1 MQLPQISIRR
11 PVLTVMM
18 SLALILFGIIGLMR
32 LPVRELPNIDPPIV
46 SVMTVYP
53 GANAQVVETEVTERL
68 EEELN
73 SIEGIKT
80 LTSESKEEV
89 SNITIE
95 FTLARPVDVAA
106 QDVRDRVSRARGKL
120 PEDIEEPIIAKQE
133 ADAQP
138 IMWIALHSDRY
149 DTLELSRIAEKQ
161 LKDVLQT
168 TPGVSQIVIG
178 GEKRFAIRIW
188 LDAAKM
194 AARGVTVPDVE
205 RALKEQN
212 VELPSGRV
220 ENLDR
225 EMTIQTQGELKT
237 ADQFNGLVIR
247 NDGAN
252 LVRLRDIGEARV
264 GAEDVRSIG
273 RFNGRPSVALGVVK
287 QTQANTLQ
295 VAEGIKAE
303 MERLKKVIPE
313 GIEIDLPYDESEY
326 VGEAVHEVWTTLF
339 IAFAL
344 VVIVIYVFLRSL
356 RATLIPVV
364 AIPVSIVG
372 TFAALY
378 FCGFSINILTMLALV
393 LVIGIVVDDAI
404 VVLENIYR
412 HIEEGMAP
420 MEAAKKAMAE
430 ISFAI
435 IAITVSLVAVFT
447 PLAFQTSAVG
457 RLFVEFAV
465 TVAVAVIISAFVAL
479 TLTPM
484 MSARILKPHSEEHNF
499 VLRFFERGIA
509 AVTRIYARW
518 LDRALRYRWITAL
531 VGVGAITLAVVLF
544 RALETEFL
552 PEEDKGRLLCIVVA
566 PEGST
571 SEYTDRQLRKMEE
584 IVRSFPEVESY
595 FSAVALSRG
604 GPGDPA
610 SGLMFMKFRK
620 GARRNVRDIVGGP
633 RGMQARF
640 FGEIEGALAFAL
652 IPKAIGFSFSQG
664 IQLQLQNQDL
674 KELSG
679 GAFDLANKLRAEPY
693 LLNVRSV
700 FQLDKPQ
707 LDVSID
713 RDRAAAL
720 GVSIQDISRTMQILF
735 GGLDLSRVKREGKE
749 YDVIVQLDR
758 ESRLTPNDFD
768 SVYVRSK
775 TGNLVQLTSVV
786 NAKALA
792 AAGQINHYNRLRS
805 GAVEATAIGVPLGTA
820 VANIERI
827 LAKELP
833 PSFRYEWAGE
843 AKDLKETGGEIWFVF
858 ILAVLI
864 VYMVLAAQFESLV
877 HPFTVMLA
885 LPLAFLGG
893 FGALW
898 VMTWVNHF
906 GTQMYGATHFAPPG
920 SVPEWVK
927 SIAPFVPRVPA
938 MNINLFSQIGF
949 ILLVGLVTKNSI
961 LLVEF
966 ANQEMERGKSALEAM
981 REAGRTRLRPI
992 LMTSLATIAGILPIA
1007 IGFGA
1012 GAESRR
1018 PMGVVVVGGMI
1029 SSTVLTLLI
1038 IPVVYT
1044 LLADAG
1050 VSSGAQNPHRSQ
1062 PNRNPR
1068 SKRSRVETATF
1079 CLSPCALSGDSG
1091 GR

>member
-1 MQLPQISIRR
+1 MQLPQVSIRR

-18 SLALILFGIIGLMR
+18 SLALILFGIIGLLR

-53 GANAQVVETEVTERL
+53 GANAQVIETEVTERL

-80 LTSESKEEV
+80 LTSESKEQV
-89 SNITIE
+89 SNITIQ
-95 FTLARPVDVAA
+95 FNLARPVDVAA

-149 DTLELSRIAEKQ
+149 DTLELSRIAERQ

-178 GEKRFAIRIW
+178 GEKRFAIRVW

-194 AARGVTVPDVE
+194 AARGVTVTDVE

-225 EMTIQTQGELKT
+225 EMTIQTQGEMKT
-237 ADQFNGLVIR
+237 AEQFNTLVIR
-247 NDGAN
+247 NEGAN

-264 GAEDVRSIG
+264 GAEDVRSVG

-287 QTQANTLQ
+287 QTQANTIE
-295 VAEGIKAE
+295 VAKGIKKE
-303 MERLKKVIPE
+303 MERLRTVVPE
-313 GIEIDLPYDESEY
+313 GISIDLPYDESEY
-326 VGEAVHEVWTTLF
+326 VGAAVHEVWNTLF
-339 IAFAL
+339 IAFGL
-344 VVIVIYVFLRSL
+344 VVFVIYIFLRSF

-364 AIPVSIVG
+364 AIPVSIIG
-372 TFAALY
+372 TFAALH
-378 FCGFSINILTMLALV
+378 FLGFSVNILTMLALV

-412 HIEEGMAP
+412 HIEEGMEP
-420 MEAAKKAMAE
+420 MGAAKKAMDE

-435 IAITVSLVAVFT
+435 IAITFSLVAVFT
-447 PLAFQTSAVG
+447 PLAFQTSTTG
-457 RLFVEFAV
+457 RLFIEFAV
-465 TVAVAVIISAFVAL
+465 TVSVSVIISAFVAL

-484 MSARILKPHSEEHNF
+484 MSARILKPHVEGQNWL
-499 VLRFFERGIA
+499 LRFFERVIGSI
-509 AVTRIYARW
+509 TRRYERW
-518 LDRALRYRWITAL
+518 LDRALRFRLITSMIGL
-531 VGVGAITLAVVLF
+531 GTVGLGAFFLTQ
-544 RALETEFL
+544 LETEFL

-584 IVRSFPEVESY
+584 IVKSFPEVQSY

-610 SGLMFMKFRK
+610 SGLMFMKFK
-620 GARRNVRDIVGGP
+620 SGQRRNVRDIVGGP

-664 IQLQLQNQDL
+664 LQLQLQYQDL
-674 KELSG
+674 NELSRV
-679 GAFDLANKLRAEPY
+679 AFDISNKLRAEPY

-700 FQLDKPQ
+700 FQVDKPQ
-707 LDVSID
+707 LDITID
-713 RDRAAAL
+713 RDRAASL
-720 GVSIQDISRTMQILF
+720 GVSIEDISRTMQILF

-758 ESRLTPNDFD
+758 ASRLTANDFD
-768 SVYVRSK
+768 SVYVRGK
-775 TGNLVQLTSVV
+775 TGQLVQLTSVV
-786 NAKALA
+786 NSKALA

-805 GAVEATAIGVPLGTA
+805 GAIEATNIGVPLGTA
-820 VANIERI
+820 VAGIERI

-833 PSFRYEWAGE
+833 PGFRYEWAGE
-843 AKDLKETGGEIWFVF
+843 AKDLKETGGEIWFVL
-858 ILAVLI
+858 ILAIFV

-885 LPLAFLGG
+885 LPLAAVGAL
-893 FGALW
+893 GALW
-898 VMTWVNHF
+898 LMSWVNQL
-906 GTQMYGATHFAPPG
+906 GTSLYGATHYAPPG
-920 SVPEWVK
+920 SVPGWVT
-927 SIAPFVPRVPA
+927 SIAPWVPRIPS

-949 ILLVGLVTKNSI
+949 VLLVGLVTKNSI

-966 ANQEMERGKSALEAM
+966 ANQQMATGKSALEAM
-981 REAGRTRLRPI
+981 RSAGRTRFRPI
-992 LMTSLATIAGILPIA
+992 LMTSLSTIAGILPIA

-1018 PMGVVVVGGMI
+1018 PMGIAVVGGML

-1044 LLADAG
+1044 LFADLGRAFARKPAPAVPPAKQPEEL
-1050 VSSGAQNPHRSQ
+1050 VSQ
-1062 PNRNPR
+1062 
-1068 SKRSRVETATF
+1068 
-1079 CLSPCALSGDSG
+1079 LD
-1091 GR
+1091 

>member
-1 MQLPQISIRR
+1 MQLPQVSIRR

-46 SVMTVYP
+46 SVMTIYP
-53 GANAQVVETEVTERL
+53 GANAQVIETEVTERL

-149 DTLELSRIAEKQ
+149 DTLELSRIAERQ

-168 TPGVSQIVIG
+168 LPGVSQIVIG

-194 AARGVTVPDVE
+194 AARGVTITDVE

-225 EMTIQTQGELKT
+225 EMTIQTQGELKN
-237 ADQFNGLVIR
+237 ADQFNTLVIR
-247 NDGAN
+247 NEGAN
-252 LVRLRDIGEARV
+252 LVRLLDIGEARV

-287 QTQANTLQ
+287 QTQANTIE
-295 VAEGIKAE
+295 VANGIKRE
-303 MERLKKVIPE
+303 MERLRTVIPE
-313 GIEIDLPYDESEY
+313 GINIDLPYDESEY
-326 VGEAVHEVWTTLF
+326 VGAAVHEVWDTLF
-339 IAFAL
+339 IAFGL
-344 VVIVIYVFLRSL
+344 VVFVIYVFLRSL

-364 AIPVSIVG
+364 AIPVSVIG
-372 TFAALY
+372 TFAALH
-378 FCGFSINILTMLALV
+378 FLGFSVNILTMLALV

-412 HIEEGMAP
+412 HIEEGLRP
-420 MEAAKKAMAE
+420 MEAAKKAMDE

-435 IAITVSLVAVFT
+435 IAITFSLVAVFT
-447 PLAFQTSAVG
+447 PLAFQTSATG
-457 RLFVEFAV
+457 RLFIEFAV
-465 TVAVAVIISAFVAL
+465 TVSVSVIISAFVAL

-484 MSARILKPHSEEHNF
+484 MSARILKPHSEGQNWL
-499 VLRFFERGIA
+499 LRTFERFIA
-509 AVTRIYARW
+509 AITRLYERW
-518 LDRALRYRWITAL
+518 LDRALEYRWTTTVIFAGTIAL
-531 VGVGAITLAVVLF
+531 AAF
-544 RALETEFL
+544 FAKQLESEFL

-584 IVRSFPEVESY
+584 IVTSFPEVESY
-595 FSAVALSRG
+595 FSAVALSQG
-604 GPGDPA
+604 GPGDPS
-610 SGLMFMKFRK
+610 SGLMFMKFK
-620 GARRNVRDIVGGP
+620 DGKRRNVRDIVGGP
-633 RGMQARF
+633 TGMQARF

-652 IPKAIGFSFSQG
+652 IPKAIGFQMTQG
-664 IQLQLQNQDL
+664 LQLQLQNQDL
-674 KELSG
+674 NELSNV
-679 GAFDLANKLRAEPY
+679 AFDISNKLRAEPY

-700 FQLDKPQ
+700 FQVDKPQ
-707 LDVSID
+707 LDISID

-720 GVSIQDISRTMQILF
+720 GISIEDISRTMQILF

-749 YDVIVQLDR
+749 YDVIVQLNR
-758 ESRLTPNDFD
+758 ASRLTASDMD

-775 TGNLVQLTSVV
+775 TGQLVQLTAVV
-786 NAKALA
+786 NSKALA
-792 AAGQINHYNRLRS
+792 APGQINHYNRLRS
-805 GAVEATAIGVPLGTA
+805 GAIEATNVGVPLGTA
-820 VANIERI
+820 VEGIERI

-833 PSFRYEWAGE
+833 PGFRYEWAGE
-843 AKDLKETGGEIWFVF
+843 AKDLKETGGEVWFVL
-858 ILAVLI
+858 ILAILV

-885 LPLAFLGG
+885 LPLAAVGA

-898 VMTWVNHF
+898 LMAQINE
-906 GTQMYGATHFAPPG
+906 MATGFYAAVHYAPPG
-920 SVPEWVK
+920 AAPGWIK
-927 SIAPFVPRVPA
+927 TIQPFVPRVPA
-938 MNINLFSQIGF
+938 MNINLFSQIGMV
-949 ILLVGLVTKNSI
+949 LLVGLVTKNSI

-966 ANQEMERGKSALEAM
+966 ANQQVEAGKSALEAM
-981 REAGRTRLRPI
+981 RSAGRTRLRPI
-992 LMTSLATIAGILPIA
+992 LMTSLSTTAGILPIA

-1018 PMGVVVVGGMI
+1018 PMGIAVVGGLI

-1038 IPVVYT
+1038 IPVVYVM
-1044 LLADAG
+1044 LANLAKALTRTKPQPVPPPEIRDAEPEPEP
-1050 VSSGAQNPHRSQ
+1050 AAA
-1062 PNRNPR
+1062 
-1068 SKRSRVETATF
+1068 E
-1079 CLSPCALSGDSG
+1079 
-1091 GR
+1091 

>member
-1 MQLPQISIRR
+1 MQLPQVSIRR

-18 SLALILFGIIGLMR
+18 SLSLILFGIIGLMR

-46 SVMTVYP
+46 SVQTVFP

-80 LTSESKEEV
+80 LTSESKEQV

-95 FTLARPVDVAA
+95 FNLARPVDVAA

-149 DTLELSRIAEKQ
+149 DTLELSRIAERQ

-194 AARGVTVPDVE
+194 AARKVTVTDVE
-205 RALKEQN
+205 TALKQQN

-225 EMTIQTQGELKT
+225 EMTIQTQGEMKT
-237 ADQFNGLVIR
+237 AEQFNELVIR
-247 NDGAN
+247 NEGAK

-264 GAEDVRSIG
+264 GPEDERSIG
-273 RFNGRPSVALGVVK
+273 RFNGRPAVALGVVK
-287 QTQANTLQ
+287 QTQANTLE
-295 VAEGIKAE
+295 VARGIKKE
-303 MERLKKVIPE
+303 MDRLRKVVPE
-313 GIEIDLPYDESEY
+313 GILIDLPYDESEY

-339 IAFAL
+339 IAFGL
-344 VVIVIYVFLRSL
+344 VVFVIYVFLRSL
-356 RATLIPVV
+356 RATLIPAV
-364 AIPVSIVG
+364 AIPVSIIG

-420 MEAAKKAMAE
+420 MDAAKKAMDE

-435 IAITVSLVAVFT
+435 IAITFSLVAVFT
-447 PLAFQTSAVG
+447 PLAFQTSTVG

-484 MSARILKPHSEEHNF
+484 MSARILKPHVEGHNWL
-499 VLRFFERGIA
+499 LRIFERFINWM
-509 AVTRIYARW
+509 TRLYSRW
-518 LDRALRYRWITAL
+518 LDRALRHRWLTA
-531 VGVGAITLAVVLF
+531 GVGLASFALAGFFVQQ
-544 RALETEFL
+544 LETDFL
-552 PEEDKGRLLCIVVA
+552 PDEDKGRLLCIVVA

-571 SEYTDRQLRKMEE
+571 SEYTDRQLRKMEA
-584 IVRSFPEVESY
+584 IVQQFPEVESY
-595 FSAVALSRG
+595 FSAVALSQG
-604 GPGDPA
+604 GPGDPS
-610 SGLMFMKFRK
+610 SGLMFMKFK
-620 GARRNVRDIVGGP
+620 DGPRRGVRDIVGGP

-652 IPKAIGFSFSQG
+652 IPKAIGFSFSQSL
-664 IQLQLQNQDL
+664 QLQLQYQDL
-674 KELSG
+674 NELSRV
-679 GAFDLANKLRAEPY
+679 AFDLANKLRAEPT

-700 FQLDKPQ
+700 FQIDKPQ
-707 LDVSID
+707 LDVSLD

-720 GVSIQDISRTMQILF
+720 GVSIEDVSRTMQILF
-735 GGLDLSRVKREGKE
+735 GGLDLSRVKRDGKE

-758 ESRLTPNDFD
+758 ASRLTPNDFD

-775 TGNLVQLTSVV
+775 TGQLIQLTSVV
-786 NAKALA
+786 NTKALA
-792 AAGQINHYNRLRS
+792 APGQINHYNRLRS
-805 GAVEATAIGVPLGTA
+805 GAVEATPIGVPLGTA

-827 LAKELP
+827 LERELP
-833 PSFRYEWAGE
+833 PGVRYEWAGE
-843 AKDLKETGGEIWFVF
+843 AKDLKDTGGEVYFVL
-858 ILAVLI
+858 ILAILI
-864 VYMVLAAQFESLV
+864 VYMVLASQFESLV

-885 LPLAFLGG
+885 LPLAAVGA

-898 VMTWVNHF
+898 LMSWVNFAGEMLF
-906 GTQMYGATHFAPPG
+906 GLANYAPN
-920 SVPEWVK
+920 
-927 SIAPFVPRVPA
+927 APAWAKTLSHFVPRVPS
-938 MNINLFSQIGF
+938 MNLNIFSQIGL

-966 ANQEMERGKSALEAM
+966 ANQQVEAGKSALEAM

-992 LMTSLATIAGILPIA
+992 LMTSFSTIAGILPIA

-1018 PMGVVVVGGMI
+1018 PMGVAVVGGMI
-1029 SSTVLTLLI
+1029 TSTILTLLV

-1044 LLADAG
+1044 MLADVARRFTR
-1050 VSSGAQNPHRSQ
+1050 QHRTA
-1062 PNRNPR
+1062 PAA
-1068 SKRSRVETATF
+1068 KRELETAEV
-1079 CLSPCALSGDSG
+1079 
-1091 GR
+1091 R